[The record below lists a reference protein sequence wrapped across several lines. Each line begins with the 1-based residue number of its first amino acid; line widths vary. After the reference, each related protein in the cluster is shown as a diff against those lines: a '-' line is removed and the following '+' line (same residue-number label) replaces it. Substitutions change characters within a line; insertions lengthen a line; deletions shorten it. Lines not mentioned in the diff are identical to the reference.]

1 MSRLLTSADAEQLSI
16 QQLWG
21 LYRDYVNPGQIAMLS
36 SFTFGQERAV
46 RAEGCWIE
54 TDTGRRVLDFTGGMG
69 VLNHGHNHP
78 RILAARQRYQAAQR
92 LEVHKNY
99 LSPHLAAL
107 SHNIAQ
113 LLPGDLNISYFPNS
127 GAEAVE
133 GALKLAYKAHQG
145 RRSQVLHSAIS
156 YHGKLFGA
164 ASVSGSAEL
173 HFRYPEIP
181 GCHPF
186 VYNDLDSVKALFERC
201 RQPSGDSDLYALI
214 VEPFSAS
221 TLTPCSETFLRG
233 IRELC
238 DAHDVLLIFDEV
250 FSGWGKSGT
259 LFHFMRHAG
268 LLPDIL
274 VTSKSLGGGKASI
287 AGFVARTPVFKRA
300 YGNLSDALL
309 HSTTYNGFG
318 EECATALEAVN
329 VLVEEGL
336 VERGAQLGT
345 WLHDGLTLL
354 QQRHPL
360 RVLAVRGSGAL
371 WGLQLATGSALLE
384 TLTGL
389 VPLPLLQ
396 NERFVQKLVTAAV
409 INECYR
415 AEDLLLYHAENRE
428 VLLVLSPP
436 LVAGEAE
443 VVQALAALERVLAQG
458 LLPLC
463 LKFVRSTLFAK
474 FMALWPAADAPK
486 AR

>member
-1 MSRLLTSADAEQLSI
+1 MPRLLTADDAEQLSI
-16 QQLWG
+16 QALWT
-21 LYRDYVNPGQIAMLS
+21 LYRDYVNPGQIGMIS
-36 SFTFGQERAV
+36 SFSFGQERAV
-46 RAEGCWIE
+46 RAEGCWID
-54 TDTGRRVLDFTGGMG
+54 TDAGRRVLDFTGGMG

-92 LEVHKNY
+92 LEVHKNF

-133 GALKLAYKAHQG
+133 GALKLAYKAHDG
-145 RRSQVLHSAIS
+145 RRSQVLHSDIS
-156 YHGKLFGA
+156 YHGKLLGS

-186 VYNDLDSVKALFERC
+186 VYNDLASVERQFAAC
-201 RQPSGDSDLYALI
+201 RNPDGGCDLYALI

-221 TLTPCSETFLRG
+221 TLAACSEAFLRG
-233 IRELC
+233 VRRLC

-250 FSGWGKSGT
+250 FSGWGKTGS
-259 LFHFMRHAG
+259 LFHFMRYAG

-274 VTSKSLGGGKASI
+274 VSSKSLGGGKASI
-287 AGFVARTPVFKRA
+287 AGFVARTPVFQRA
-300 YGNLSDALL
+300 YGGLNDALL

-336 VERGAQLGT
+336 VERGAQLGR
-345 WLHDGLTLL
+345 LLDAGLTAL
-354 QQRHPL
+354 QQRYPQ
-360 RVLAVRGSGAL
+360 RVLEVRGDGAL
-371 WGLQLATGSALLE
+371 YGLKLATGSALLE
-384 TLTGL
+384 KLAGL
-389 VPLPLLQ
+389 VPIPLLQ
-396 NERFVQKLVTAAV
+396 NERFMQKLVTAAV

-415 AEDLLLYHAENRE
+415 AEDLLLYHAENRA

-436 LVAGEAE
+436 LVAGPAE
-443 VVQALAALERVLAQG
+443 VTQALAALERVLAQG
-458 LLPLC
+458 LVPLC
-463 LKFVRSTLFAK
+463 LKFVKSKLFAK
-474 FMALWPAADAPK
+474 FMQLCG
-486 AR
+486 